1 MRARRISRVELLSPY
16 VVAVC
21 VLATT
26 GGAIAQQEAPNL
38 GQPSDQEVK
47 TPIAAEGG
55 GSPGAS
61 YEPKAVKVE
70 EMVVTAPRLNIPVSE
85 NPAATSIV
93 GEEVL
98 SQMPRGV
105 GAEEAL
111 WLVPGLR
118 VENQADGERVHLSI
132 RGQGLLTERGI
143 RGINVLL
150 DGIPLNDPT
159 GFAPD
164 LFDVD
169 WDNVERVEVLR
180 GPASALYGGGS
191 AGGVINIVTK
201 DGGAKSV
208 TGDGSFVTGS
218 YDFYKV
224 RSAAGG
230 TEGQLNY
237 RADFFRDYGNGYRTH
252 TQFDSLN
259 GYSKVHWSPSPN
271 LSITGILS
279 GTKYFNENAEG
290 LNQAQ
295 VDQDPT
301 QANPDALK
309 YNEYQRTQRITGG
322 VNAHLDLGVHEV
334 SVTAFYRN
342 TWWKESVP
350 SSLDNRTYYAPGLMA
365 QYTLHH
371 ETGSIRNRFS
381 LGSDVNMQW
390 FRDKRDPNPAG
401 GQAGPVL
408 SNQWIEQIGF
418 AFFALDLIELPG
430 GFGIMGGVR
439 YDQISNSL
447 TDDLRANGVDL
458 SGSADFSKTTGRVG
472 IFWNP
477 DPRAGLYANW
487 GQGFLPPAT
496 EELANNPDALGGFNT
511 HIVPATSEG
520 EEIGVRGDFDWGL
533 AYSAAFYHL
542 HTDNDFGRY
551 RVATRPLETFYQN
564 AGSSRRYGVESSV
577 LYQPMPNFLLDLAY
591 TYSDFIYTHVNS
603 LFGDFTDTRMP
614 NSPIHQVAGNAQY
627 VWNQHWVLGV
637 GFYTSS
643 GWWVDQSHSLSSPGY
658 TLMSAQAAYRWTG
671 TGYRGELSVSG
682 RNILGEKYIA
692 FSEPDPDGNSF
703 HPGPTEEVFGGV
715 KLWFD

>member
-1 MRARRISRVELLSPY
+1 
-16 VVAVC
+16 
-21 VLATT
+21 
-26 GGAIAQQEAPNL
+26 
-38 GQPSDQEVK
+38 
-47 TPIAAEGG
+47 
-55 GSPGAS
+55 
-61 YEPKAVKVE
+61 
-70 EMVVTAPRLNIPVSE
+70 
-85 NPAATSIV
+85 
-93 GEEVL
+93 
-98 SQMPRGV
+98 
-105 GAEEAL
+105 
-111 WLVPGLR
+111 
-118 VENQADGERVHLSI
+118 
-132 RGQGLLTERGI
+132 
-143 RGINVLL
+143 
-150 DGIPLNDPT
+150 
-159 GFAPD
+159 
-164 LFDVD
+164 
-169 WDNVERVEVLR
+169 
-180 GPASALYGGGS
+180 
-191 AGGVINIVTK
+191 
-201 DGGAKSV
+201 
-208 TGDGSFVTGS
+208 VTGS

-224 RSAAGG
+224 RSAIGG
-230 TEGQLNY
+230 TKGQLNY
-237 RADFFRDYGNGYRTH
+237 RTDFSRNYGNGYREH

-259 GYSKVHWSPSPN
+259 GYSKVHWSPSPD

-279 GTKYFNENAEG
+279 GTGFFNENAEG

-295 VDQDPT
+295 VDQDPR
-301 QANPDALK
+301 QANPDALT
-309 YNEYQRTQRITGG
+309 YNEYQSTQRVTAG
-322 VNAHLDLGVHEV
+322 VNAHLHLGEHEV

-350 SSLDNRTYYAPGLMA
+350 SSLDYRTYYQPGLMT
-365 QYTLHH
+365 QYTLHQ
-371 ETGSIRNRFS
+371 EAATIRNHFS

-390 FRDKRDPNPAG
+390 FRDQRNPNLG
-401 GQAGPVL
+401 GGHAGPELL

-418 AFFALDLIELPG
+418 AFYALDLIELPG
-430 GFGIMGGVR
+430 GFGVMGGVR

-447 TDDLRANGVDL
+447 TDDFRANGVDR

-472 IFWNP
+472 VFWNP

-487 GQGFLPPAT
+487 GQGFMPPAT
-496 EELANNPDALGGFNT
+496 EELGNNPDALGGFNT
-511 HIVPATSEG
+511 HIEPATSEG
-520 EEIGVRGDFDWGL
+520 EEIGVRGNFDWGL

-577 LYQPMPNFLLDLAY
+577 LYQPMPNLLLDLAY

-603 LFGDFTDTRMP
+603 LFGDFTDVRMP

-658 TLMSAQAAYRWTG
+658 TLTSAQAAYRWTG

-682 RNILGEKYIA
+682 RNMLGEKYIA